1 MKKLFIILLITICS
15 TFTHAQST
23 FEHVFIANHNVVDV
37 ESCFKSI
44 ELPNGDYIT
53 MGSNPG
59 CQFCQKPYYI
69 RRYDHQG
76 ILIFE
81 KSIIAGSGGDY
92 PDIIQTKDGNLL
104 FYFGYGFPTTNLT
117 WDYRLYFYKMDLNG
131 DTLFTKNYYYQ
142 RLDQNYIYQIQLN
155 ELVDSSIVFS
165 CSEILL
171 KLNPN
176 LDSIKAVNIPRPFF
190 DAFLRSNKN
199 EIVSPKSYPTSHG
212 DSLSL
217 IVYDNNLDSVRT
229 IAFPDS
235 NYTSATGY
243 GWGIGAISEF
253 RPNKIFSVSRK
264 GFGNMDSLGLV
275 LFDSTLNIQWIQYI
289 VVPIHTLYFM
299 SINFNLNTVTYF
311 GSKIDLTFNGNDSAL
326 FYRLNINTGD
336 SLQFKT
342 FVAKNIY
349 RGTQLRDLKYCSEGY
364 LISGWAKADTTGQE
378 SYFAVLDTLGNVT
391 TSIPKVDTYPMQVFS
406 NPTTNIFS
414 VEIQGEK
421 QFQYILTDAA
431 GRILESKK
439 GKGKMDF
446 DLGNYSAGN
455 YFLSVTGDQ
464 VKRSVIIIKQ

>member
-1 MKKLFIILLITICS
+1 MKKIFLPLLLLS
-15 TFTHAQST
+15 FSLLTHAQNT
-23 FEHVFIANHNVVDV
+23 FEHVFIANHNVVDREACV
-37 ESCFKSI
+37 KSL
-44 ELPNGDYIT
+44 ELPNGEYIT
-53 MGSNPG
+53 MGWNPG
-59 CQFCQKPYYI
+59 CSFCSKAYYI
-69 RRYDHQG
+69 RKYDHLG
-76 ILIFE
+76 NLIFDKLIE
-81 KSIIAGSGGDY
+81 PGSGGDY

-104 FYFGYGFPTTNLT
+104 FYFSVGFPTTNLT

-142 RLDQNYIYQIQLN
+142 RLDQNVIYQIHLN

-176 LDSIKAVNIPRPFF
+176 LDSIKAVHIPRPFF

-311 GSKIDLTFNGNDSAL
+311 GSKIDLTFNGN
-326 FYRLNINTGD
+326 F
-336 SLQFKT
+336 
-342 FVAKNIY
+342 
-349 RGTQLRDLKYCSEGY
+349 GTS
-364 LISGWAKADTTGQE
+364 
-378 SYFAVLDTLGNVT
+378 F
-391 TSIPKVDTYPMQVFS
+391 
-406 NPTTNIFS
+406 
-414 VEIQGEK
+414 
-421 QFQYILTDAA
+421 
-431 GRILESKK
+431 
-439 GKGKMDF
+439 
-446 DLGNYSAGN
+446 
-455 YFLSVTGDQ
+455 
-464 VKRSVIIIKQ
+464 

>member
-1 MKKLFIILLITICS
+1 MKKIFLPLLLLS
-15 TFTHAQST
+15 FSLLTHAQNT
-23 FEHVFIANHNVVDV
+23 FEHVFIANHNVVDREACV
-37 ESCFKSI
+37 KSL
-44 ELPNGDYIT
+44 ELPNGEYIT
-53 MGSNPG
+53 MGWNPG

-142 RLDQNYIYQIQLN
+142 RLDQNVIYQIHLN

-176 LDSIKAVNIPRPFF
+176 LDSIKAVHIPRPFF

-199 EIVSPKSYPTSHG
+199 EIISPKSYPTSHG

-243 GWGIGAISEF
+243 GWAFYYLRETSINNLIGHAAKRNGPIDTLRFISF
-253 RPNKIFSVSRK
+253 
-264 GFGNMDSLGLV
+264 DTSLQ
-275 LFDSTLNIQWIQYI
+275 IKWIRDF
-289 VVPIHTLYFM
+289 VVPINTYLFDYF
-299 SINFNLNTVTYF
+299 SYNNATVTFY
-311 GSKIDLTFNGNDSAL
+311 GCKYDLTFNGNDSAL

-349 RGTQLRDLKYCSEGY
+349 KGTQLRNLKYCSEGY

-391 TSIPKVDTYPMQVFS
+391 SSISKVETFPMQVFS
-406 NPTTNIFS
+406 NPTTNNFS

-421 QFQYILTDAA
+421 QFQYILTDAT
-431 GRILESKK
+431 GRILETKK
-439 GKGKMDF
+439 GKGKMNF
-446 DLGNYSAGN
+446 NLENFSAGN

-464 VKRSVIIIKQ
+464 VKRSVMIIKQ